1 MKITLTELA
10 RQSNVNLQTVRYYLR
25 ENLIAPGK
33 DEFKKNKFTKEHV
46 TQIKFI
52 KQLQSVGF
60 SLIEIDEILKLKLKK
75 NANCQPIKNKVT
87 KKVNEVTLKINQLN
101 EVLNLLRTFESKC
114 DGHEKSTECS
124 ILEEI
129 SNIKN

>member
-1 MKITLTELA
+1 MNITLSELA

-25 ENLIAPGK
+25 ENLIVPDK
-33 DEFKKNKFTKEHV
+33 DEFKKNKFTKEHI

-60 SLIEIDEILKLKLKK
+60 SLNEIDEILKLKVKK
-75 NANCQPIKNKVT
+75 NSNCLPIRNKVS
-87 KKVNEVTLKINQLN
+87 KKVNEVASKINQLN
-101 EVLNLLRTFESKC
+101 EILKLLKTFESKC
-114 DGHEKSTECS
+114 NGHEKSTECS

-129 SNIKN
+129 SHIKS